1 MKIKPTWPPACPV
14 NPHTQQPWTYE
25 EWVASPGFQQMRV
38 MALKRFAHQCA
49 LCTNERALEVHHRSY
64 DRGLGMEW
72 ITDLVVLCEGCHKHH
87 HATMQLKTLAM
98 KFEESQKTIK
108 ALEARQGVQGVPE
121 SMPF

>member
-1 MKIKPTWPPACPV
+1 
-14 NPHTQQPWTYE
+14 
-25 EWVASPGFQQMRV
+25 MRV

-98 KFEESQKTIK
+98 KFEEAQNTIK
-108 ALEARQGVQGVPE
+108 ALEARQGVPE